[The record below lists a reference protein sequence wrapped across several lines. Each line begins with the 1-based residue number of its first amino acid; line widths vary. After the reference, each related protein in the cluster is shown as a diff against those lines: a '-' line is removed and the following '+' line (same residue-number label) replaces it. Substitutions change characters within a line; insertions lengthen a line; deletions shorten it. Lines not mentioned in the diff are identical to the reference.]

1 MLSNHFTTWFAAF
14 LFAVAGLGASA
25 QTDPDST
32 GTPKL
37 TFGAFADVY
46 YLYEFLEPADHQRPG
61 FVYAHSRHN
70 EFALNN
76 AVLSAAYA
84 ADRVR
89 GNLGLHTGTYVG
101 RNYAAEGL
109 DGSEVLKLVYQANAG
124 VRLAKGL
131 WLDAGIMPSHIGY
144 ESALSIDNPT
154 LTRSLMAD
162 NTPYYETG
170 AKLTWDVSGKLTV
183 SGLVLNGWQR
193 IVETDQNKAIG
204 TQVQYKPAKSVLLN
218 SSTFLGREGTRRY
231 FHNFYGVFD
240 FTDQVTLM
248 AAFDIGWQQVT
259 GSPGA
264 YKTWYNPNLI
274 VRFKPTNRVAVAGR
288 VEYYHDP
295 ENLIVPATVLGDGSA
310 VAGFQTWALS
320 LNVDYLPVPGVA
332 LRLEGKLYT
341 SKNDVFLRKG
351 AATGTTELVAASL
364 AFKW

>member
-1 MLSNHFTTWFAAF
+1 MLPNHFTTWFVAF
-14 LFAVAGLGASA
+14 LLAVTSLGATA

-32 GTPKL
+32 TTPKL

-46 YLYEFLEPADHQRPG
+46 YLYDLLEPADHQRPA

-84 ADRVR
+84 GDRVR
-89 GNLGLHTGTYVG
+89 GNLGLHTGTYVQ
-101 RNYAAEGL
+101 RNYAAEEL
-109 DGSEVLKLVYQANAG
+109 DGSEVLKFIYQANVG

-170 AKLTWDVSGKLTV
+170 AKLTWDLSDKVTV

-204 TQVQYKPAKSVLLN
+204 TQVQYKPAKGVLLN
-218 SSTFLGREGTRRY
+218 SSTFLGKEGTCRY

-240 FTDQVTLM
+240 FSDQVTLM
-248 AAFDIGWQQVT
+248 TAFDICWQQVP
-259 GSPGA
+259 GSPEA
-264 YKTWYNPNLI
+264 YRTWYNPNLI
-274 VRFKPTNRVAVAGR
+274 LRFKPTKRMAVAGR

-295 ENLIVPATVLGDGSA
+295 DNLIVPATVLGDGSM
-310 VAGFQTWALS
+310 VTGFQTWAPS

-332 LRLEGKLYT
+332 LRLEGKLYA
-341 SKNDVFLRKG
+341 SKNDVFLRG
-351 AATGTTELVAASL
+351 DATTGTTGLVAASL